1 MQVIKCLCEDMEAT
15 LDAAEDDIKK
25 AITYQI
31 DSPVASKAFYTKS
44 IMLMDTIK
52 PQHDAVV
59 ALIEGYRKEHGE
71 PPAPMMAIYNYMHE
85 RHINKA
91 AAIKNLQDAYS
102 K

>member
-1 MQVIKCLCEDMEAT
+1 MKIIKCLCEDMEYT

-25 AITYQI
+25 AIMYKEEY
-31 DSPVASKAFYTKS
+31 PVAAKSFYTKS
-44 IMLMDTIK
+44 VMLMDSIK

-59 ALIEGYRKEHGE
+59 ALIADYRKEKGE
-71 PPAPMMAIYNYMHE
+71 PPEGMMAVYNYMHE

-91 AAIKNLQDAYS
+91 AAIKALQDMYS